1 MAVQWD
7 LAYPHRRAVN
17 KQNAVNVGVANTDTL
32 LYTVSPTRTLYTTVI
47 HIENTEAGLNR
58 VRIWDGPSV
67 GGNLK
72 FDFTL
77 GGLMVVDLDENCMLD
92 FKTSIIV
99 QEAAVVAAR
108 GIEISF
114 EGKEE

>member
-1 MAVQWD
+1 MAVVWD
-7 LAYPHRRAVN
+7 LAFPHARAVQ

-32 LYTVSPTRTLYTTVI
+32 LYTVTAGRTLYSTTI
-47 HIENTEAGLNR
+47 HIQNTEAGLNR
-58 VRIWDGPSV
+58 VRIWDGPSL
-67 GGNLK
+67 GANLK
-72 FDFTL
+72 FDFTM
-77 GGLMVVDLDENCMLD
+77 GALMVLDLDENFMLD

-114 EGKEE
+114 EGLEE